1 MHLFIFFLL
10 VCVCVSEGLLHQSL
24 YNNLYGKHFFLLL
37 IFVCQF
43 SNGYRERKCV
53 TQNIDR
59 IEKCNLNVGMVTQ
72 YWWINFCCTILAYSQ
87 WHVNVDSGQFNFL
100 FFINF
105 FCVCVKKSF
114 GKKVQS
120 SVTKV
125 HMWSELTFSTTCDG
139 YQDCLMNILM
149 IEILNKGAV
158 TFMNHAAFESNIEN
172 KFTLISGEITCVF
185 FSRVEGLWSKSSCER
200 DQSMYF
206 APILCMQ

>member
-100 FFINF
+100 FYFLFF
-105 FCVCVKKSF
+105 FCEKVIWEKSTKI
-114 GKKVQS
+114 GHQS
-120 SVTKV
+120 PYVERIDFFNNLWWV
-125 HMWSELTFSTTCDG
+125 PRLLNEHINDR
-139 YQDCLMNILM
+139 NI
-149 IEILNKGAV
+149 K
-158 TFMNHAAFESNIEN
+158 
-172 KFTLISGEITCVF
+172 
-185 FSRVEGLWSKSSCER
+185 
-200 DQSMYF
+200 
-206 APILCMQ
+206 